1 MGITMDKKY
10 HLLIIL
16 FIILLFGFFILEN
29 SKVSKLSEDYE
40 IKFEASKLTVQCF
53 EKIKKLKK
61 EKNIKIDTF
70 DDINNTGMIGQDFSE
85 ITTTLGNLEAKRTST
100 NPNMSAVI
108 VDMFNELGLQP
119 GDRIAVNFSG
129 SFPSLNIATM
139 CAIEKMNLEPIII
152 SSIGSSTHGAN
163 DPELTYLDM
172 ENYLYNE
179 GLITNKSAYFS
190 IGGMYDIG
198 KEMNPAIKEKIVE
211 RIKGYGYKL
220 FYDDDLIHNINAR
233 YEIYNKVDDIKC
245 FVNVGGNDASF
256 GDSNVMVYVDCGIIT
271 ELPEKDNST
280 GLIQLFLRDNK
291 PTIHILNIKSL
302 ATKYGLPF
310 DPLPLPSVGEGGVYY
325 TYKYNKVLATILIM
339 IAFIILCKIYWKNK
353 NNN

>member
-1 MGITMDKKY
+1 MDKKY

-16 FIILLFGFFILEN
+16 FIILLFGFFILET

-40 IKFEASKLTVQCF
+40 IKFEASEFTIQCF
-53 EKIKKLKK
+53 EKIKKLKN

-100 NPNMSAVI
+100 NPNMSAII
-108 VDMFNELGLQP
+108 VDMFNELGLQA

-129 SFPSLNIATM
+129 SFPALNIATM

-211 RIKGYGYKL
+211 RIKGYGYEL

-271 ELPEKDNST
+271 ELPKKDNST

-310 DPLPLPSVGEGGVYY
+310 DPLPLPSLGEGEVYY
-325 TYKYNKVLATILIM
+325 TNKYNKVLATILII

>member
-1 MGITMDKKY
+1 
-10 HLLIIL
+10 
-16 FIILLFGFFILEN
+16 
-29 SKVSKLSEDYE
+29 
-40 IKFEASKLTVQCF
+40 
-53 EKIKKLKK
+53 
-61 EKNIKIDTF
+61 
-70 DDINNTGMIGQDFSE
+70 
-85 ITTTLGNLEAKRTST
+85 
-100 NPNMSAVI
+100 
-108 VDMFNELGLQP
+108 
-119 GDRIAVNFSG
+119 
-129 SFPSLNIATM
+129 M
-139 CAIEKMNLEPIII
+139 CAIEKMKLEPIII

-198 KEMNPAIKEKIVE
+198 KEMNPAIKDKIVT

-220 FYDDDLIHNINAR
+220 FYDDDLTHNINAR

-310 DPLPLPSVGEGGVYY
+310 DPLPLPSVGEGGIYY
-325 TYKYNKVLATILIM
+325 TYKYNKVFATILIM
-339 IAFIILCKIYWKNK
+339 IAFIILYKIYWKNK
-353 NNN
+353 HNN